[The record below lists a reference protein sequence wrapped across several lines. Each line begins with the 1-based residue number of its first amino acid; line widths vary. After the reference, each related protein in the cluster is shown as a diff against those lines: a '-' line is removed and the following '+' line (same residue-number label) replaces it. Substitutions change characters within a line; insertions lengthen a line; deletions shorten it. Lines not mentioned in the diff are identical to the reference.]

1 MTQPDQIPEQEQG
14 PAPGDTEF
22 PTELQPGEVRSQ
34 LMADVA
40 VAKDQPDLA
49 AQVYQKLGIENNN
62 VATTGV
68 RAKMQDLKPGD
79 LVGWVGG
86 QEPDGRY
93 VGNIAVWAGGGE
105 IIENVF
111 GHNRR
116 RKLGP
121 TENTFGIPVNLD
133 PMGVGDT
140 ENAPTAV
147 VE

>member
-1 MTQPDQIPEQEQG
+1 
-14 PAPGDTEF
+14 
-22 PTELQPGEVRSQ
+22 
-34 LMADVA
+34 
-40 VAKDQPDLA
+40 
-49 AQVYQKLGIENNN
+49 
-62 VATTGV
+62 
-68 RAKMQDLKPGD
+68 MQDLKPGD